1 MYTRL
6 FFPALFIILL
16 SACADDFVSPFSDS
30 PEEGVIEKTYP
41 AADERLWEH
50 FAEFEQVA
58 ADRGIILD
66 LRQMD
71 ISGVLSD
78 IDEHNVVGTCQ
89 YGTHIQHVT
98 VDLSFWN
105 RASQLGRELV
115 VFHELGH
122 CVFFLDHTESADAN
136 GLCLSIMNSGT
147 SDCRLLYNATNRDF
161 YLDEM
166 FSQVL

>member
-30 PEEGVIEKTYP
+30 PEEGVIEKSYP

-89 YGTHIQHVT
+89 YLSLIHI
-98 VDLSFWN
+98 
-105 RASQLGRELV
+105 
-115 VFHELGH
+115 
-122 CVFFLDHTESADAN
+122 
-136 GLCLSIMNSGT
+136 
-147 SDCRLLYNATNRDF
+147 
-161 YLDEM
+161 
-166 FSQVL
+166 